1 MHIKAESAD
10 IPVGFHFVVGT
21 HGHNDAVMFSDST
34 LRQEIERNG
43 TYPAITSTI
52 PMVMFHALFKDI
64 P

>member
-1 MHIKAESAD
+1 
-10 IPVGFHFVVGT
+10 
-21 HGHNDAVMFSDST
+21 MFSDST